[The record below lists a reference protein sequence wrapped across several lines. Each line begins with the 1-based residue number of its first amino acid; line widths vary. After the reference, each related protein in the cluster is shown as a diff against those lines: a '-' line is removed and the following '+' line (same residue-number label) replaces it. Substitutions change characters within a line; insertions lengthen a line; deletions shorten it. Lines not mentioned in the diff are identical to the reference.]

1 MLNLK
6 TLIQY
11 LSTDVKYL
19 GETIYTQTDFQK
31 DYTDKDRIK
40 IEVEQYH
47 NSNQF
52 SYILIVTLESATYY
66 KTYRLVDSCDNNNVY
81 ELPDKIEKA
90 RNILLSL
97 LKDSVVQED
106 MLIELGF
113 TPQTFIESVFSD
125 YMND

>member
-1 MLNLK
+1 MLELK

-19 GETIYTQTDFQK
+19 GETIYTQTAFLK
-31 DYTDKDRIK
+31 DYTDKDRIE

-66 KTYRLVDSCDNNNVY
+66 KTYRLVESCDNNNVH

>member
-1 MLNLK
+1 MLDLT

-19 GETIYTQTDFQK
+19 GETMYTQTAFLK
-31 DYTDKDRIK
+31 DYTNKDRIK

-81 ELPDKIEKA
+81 ELPNKIDEA
-90 RNILLSL
+90 RQTLLSL
-97 LKDSVVQED
+97 LKESVVQED